1 MKTTTRNNSASVL
14 DPFDRHL
21 IIKPS
26 STAKGNRFMFFLAE
40 SGKFEGKLFPSGV
53 RIYGRNLV
61 GASSSSTKC
70 SDTFFIECRN
80 SKTRQFGL
88 AAAMICS
95 RRGFQIVPGSIFSS
109 CDFVL
114 VQGIHFD
121 RHGEL
126 MIQYHRWN
134 GSMKYSEFLDSGTT
148 LKDAIQEAFDTN
160 IESPLN
166 RVRMVY
172 LNAILG
178 TTRVDVESNAPL
190 SNSTVTNEGIDC
202 SLKGPDI
209 WYDMNIGCKGY
220 KPFRLQ
226 DSQRRENCTIWKK
239 RKDIKKPGPKLLKRS
254 RSPSVLYLCKLQH
267 RCINLV
273 QQKCFLIFHS
283 FSPCRKFVNL
293 SPITKEQYDRL
304 VIIYK
309 KMGKHGLEEQL
320 YFQLLKKFRDESSL
334 PLQKLLRLS
343 PKKQY
348 PSGFIVSVYNE
359 LNTQGLK
366 DQNLLPIPVD
376 KSAGIYKVE
385 MHQNK
390 RDIDIADGIVLFRGF
405 QWPFEKILDKH
416 CFELFSKTFKGKGLV
431 RHCTSHQGNFE
442 FIGVRK
448 SNQSSG
454 SLSTTASRSCYHQY
468 SRESMDLTV
477 LPLLKGILNSLR
489 NEAIEALF
497 TCGECF
503 MDQYMQEFKEINR
516 KRSLSSQSLITQR
529 HFWNT
534 AHIDHSNFIRMDES
548 DMMKKRL
555 AEYPLWKKY
564 LSRYREIFK
573 GKPFPYATSCC
584 WTLRQNDLKYVMH
597 QFFCF
602 PSASFCLDLCSD
614 VMEENENVGAAFMS
628 GLSVHLTSIA
638 TWTDENGRIHL
649 EGPKG
654 MYNFAWGSDEGNGRS
669 GRRNYYDDN
678 NGPPVRRL
686 TRQQFMQWISGQAVD
701 VRNEAEQL
709 GHM

>member
-1 MKTTTRNNSASVL
+1 MNNSAGVL

-21 IIKPS
+21 IVKPS
-26 STAKGNRFMFFLAE
+26 PTAKGHRYMFFLAD
-40 SGKFEGKLFPSGV
+40 SGKFEGKLFPTGV
-53 RIYGRNLV
+53 RIYGRNSV
-61 GASSSSTKC
+61 GTSSSSTKC

-88 AAAMICS
+88 VAAMIPK
-95 RRGFQIVPGSIFSS
+95 RGLKTMPGYPLSS

-114 VQGIHFD
+114 VQGMHFD

-134 GSMKYSEFLDSGTT
+134 GSMKYSQFLDTGTT
-148 LKDAIQEAFDTN
+148 LKDAIQEAFDIN
-160 IESPLN
+160 IESQLN
-166 RVRMVY
+166 GVRMVY

-178 TTRVDVESNAPL
+178 TTRVDVQSNAPL

-209 WYDMNIGCKGY
+209 WYDMNIGRTAY
-220 KPFRLQ
+220 KSFRLPG
-226 DSQRRENCTIWKK
+226 SQRRENCNIWKK

-254 RSPSVLYLCKLQH
+254 QSPSVLYLCKLQH
-267 RCINLV
+267 HCINLV

-283 FSPCRKFVNL
+283 FSPCRNFVNL

-304 VIIYK
+304 VVIYK
-309 KMGKHGLEEQL
+309 KMDKHGLEEKL
-320 YFQLLKKFRDESSL
+320 YFQLLKKFRDESNLS
-334 PLQKLLRLS
+334 LQKLLCLS

-348 PSGFIVSVYNE
+348 PSGFIVSVYDE
-359 LNTQGLK
+359 LNAQDLK

-385 MHQNK
+385 MRQNK
-390 RDIDIADGIVLFRGF
+390 RDIDIAGGIILFRGF
-405 QWPFEKILDKH
+405 QWPYKKILDKNS
-416 CFELFSKTFKGKGLV
+416 FELFSKTFKGKGLV

-454 SLSTTASRSCYHQY
+454 SLSATASRTCYHQY
-468 SRESMDLTV
+468 SRESMDLTL
-477 LPLLKGILNSLR
+477 LPLLKGILNSLQ

-503 MDQYMQEFKEINR
+503 MDQYMKEFKEIDR
-516 KRSLSSQSLITQR
+516 KQSLSSQSLITQR

-555 AEYPLWKKY
+555 AEFPLWKKY

-573 GKPFPYATSCC
+573 DKPFPKATSCC
-584 WTLRQNDLKYVMH
+584 WTLRQNDLEYVMH

-638 TWTDENGRIHL
+638 TWTDKNGRIHL
-649 EGPKG
+649 EGPKN
-654 MYNFAWGSDEGNGRS
+654 MYNFAWGADEEGNGRT
-669 GRRNYYDDN
+669 GRRNYYDHN
-678 NGPPVRRL
+678 NGPPVIRL
-686 TRQQFMQWISGQAVD
+686 TRQQFIQWINGQAGHL
-701 VRNEAEQL
+701 RNEAEQL